1 MGWWVAYIAHQDIK
15 NFQIQVH
22 LNAINAL
29 IIAIVAITMLQLN
42 LLNALN
48 ANMVILYKQTANVYN
63 VAPLLKQEL
72 VKYVH
77 QMVDV
82 PNVIQT
88 SQKIV
93 QVYVSLMIIFL
104 VNLHG
109 V

>member
-48 ANMVILYKQTANVYN
+48 ANMVILYKQTVNVYN

-72 VKYVH
+72 VKYVCSSNGGCT
-77 QMVDV
+77 QCY
-82 PNVIQT
+82 PNFTKNSSGICFT
-88 SQKIV
+88 NDYIP
-93 QVYVSLMIIFL
+93 
-104 VNLHG
+104 G
-109 V
+109 